1 MDPQRLT
8 WVRTGEPNGSGS
20 GYLVG
25 PQLVLTALHV
35 VRDDGRWAGRVAV
48 RVGHP
53 HFGELVE
60 RHAEV
65 CWPDPQAGIPPE
77 DALDIALLWL
87 DAPVAAAGEGPIR
100 WGRPGGTAR
109 IPFTGAGLPAFAADE
124 GSDAQFE
131 DLHGELSVV
140 STSLPGWVLDC
151 PVWPGRGETGGPG
164 IPGQRGR
171 RREGGRDG
179 DPGGRR
185 AGGQDGNP
193 SQRSSDGRN
202 GDPGRHDER
211 PWAGASGSAIFC
223 HGRIVGVAVEDNRT
237 MDWRRLHAAP
247 IHEALS
253 LPGFARLVAR
263 HGHPGTTAVLED
275 VTGESRPVPPGG
287 DGVAWPVEVGPVPAL
302 ASAFQPRSTLRDRIE
317 SARSGSGSVVLTQ
330 VLSGGGGF
338 GKTQLAAACA
348 TDALTQGVDLVVW
361 ASATETQQ
369 VITQYAQ
376 AAADLRLPGAT
387 RQDPEADA
395 RALLKWLATTSR
407 RWLVVLDDITHPT
420 ELSPWWP
427 ASRTGTGWVLAT
439 TRLNDARLTGGRR
452 TRIDIDVYSPEE
464 ADAYLR
470 ERLDGDGMGHLLDDR
485 AADLAE
491 ALGHLPLALGLAAA
505 HMINEDLTCTA
516 YLRRFADRRTRL
528 DEALPESAD
537 TEGYGRQITVAL
549 LLSLDAARAA
559 DDSGLAVHVLR
570 LVALLDPA
578 GHPHNLWTTPS
589 LLDHLAASGTSPS
602 TADQAHSALR
612 LLHRYALI
620 ICDTHAEPRGV
631 RVHALTARAVR
642 ENTPE
647 SDLACLVD
655 TAADALLRIWPEVD
669 QPHQDLAA
677 VLRANTDALADH
689 AQDHFWQP
697 GAHELLFRAGHSVLD
712 AGLATTGAAYWRRMA
727 DTAERILGADHVD
740 TLSSHAN
747 LAVAY
752 RYDGLTA
759 MAIAIEERLVV
770 ESERLLGDS
779 HPDTLIARAN
789 LAASYRQ
796 AGRTHE
802 AIPIEQMVLTQSEQL
817 LGHDHAQTLN
827 ARANLAASYWEVNRT
842 DEAISIEE
850 QVLSQSEG
858 LLGLDHPDTLMAR
871 TNLAASYRQAGRTH
885 EAIAIEEQVMTDCE
899 RVLGI
904 DHPETLNARANLA
917 ASYWTVRRTAEAIAI
932 EERLMSDCERVLG
945 VDHPDTL
952 SARANLAI
960 SYRQAGRTH
969 EALRLL
975 ERALAD
981 RQRVLG
987 PDHPN
992 TRLASAHLAS
1002 LQQDIR
1008 DEGERPTPLT
1018 DTEPS

>member
-1 MDPQRLT
+1 MDPQRLV
-8 WVRTGEPNGSGS
+8 WVRTGEPDGSGS

-60 RHAEV
+60 RRAEV

-87 DAPVAAAGEGPIR
+87 DEPVAAGEGPVR

-109 IPFTGAGLPAFAADE
+109 IPFKGAGLPAFAADE

-151 PVWPGRGETGGPG
+151 PVWPAPAYSVG
-164 IPGQRGR
+164 
-171 RREGGRDG
+171 
-179 DPGGRR
+179 
-185 AGGQDGNP
+185 
-193 SQRSSDGRN
+193 SDE
-202 GDPGRHDER
+202 DGRHDER

-247 IHEALS
+247 VHEALS

-275 VTGESRPVPPGG
+275 VTAESGGRVPLGG

-317 SARSGSGSVVLTQ
+317 SARSGGSSVVLTQ

-348 TDALTQGVDLVVW
+348 TDALAQGVDLVVW

-376 AAADLRLPGAT
+376 AAAYLRLPGAT
-387 RQDPEADA
+387 GQDPEADA
-395 RALLKWLATTSR
+395 RALLRWLATTSR
-407 RWLVVLDDITHPT
+407 RWLVVLDDIAHPT
-420 ELSPWWP
+420 ELSSWWP

-452 TRIDIDVYSPEE
+452 TRIDIDVYSPDE

-470 ERLDGDGMGHLLDDR
+470 ERLDGDGMGHLLDAR
-485 AADLAE
+485 AADLAK

-516 YLRRFADRRTRL
+516 YIRRFTDRRTRL

-578 GHPHNLWTTPS
+578 GHPHSLWTTPP
-589 LLDHLAASGTSPS
+589 LLDHLSASGTSPV
-602 TADQAHSALR
+602 TADQAHSVLR

-620 ICDTHAEPRGV
+620 TCDTRADPRGV

-642 ENTPE
+642 ENTAE
-647 SDLACLVD
+647 SDLTGHVD
-655 TAADALLRIWPEVD
+655 AVAEALLHVWPEVD
-669 QPHQDLAA
+669 QSHRELAA
-677 VLRANTDALADH
+677 VLRANTDALADQ
-689 AQDHFWQP
+689 AQDRLWHGGIHP
-697 GAHELLFRAGHSVLD
+697 VLYRAGNSLLD
-712 AGLATTGAAYWRRMA
+712 AGLGDTAAAYWLRQA
-727 DTAERILGADHVD
+727 DSAERILG
-740 TLSSHAN
+740 
-747 LAVAY
+747 
-752 RYDGLTA
+752 
-759 MAIAIEERLVV
+759 
-770 ESERLLGDS
+770 GDDP
-779 HPDTLIARAN
+779 H
-789 LAASYRQ
+789 
-796 AGRTHE
+796 
-802 AIPIEQMVLTQSEQL
+802 
-817 LGHDHAQTLN
+817 TLN
-827 ARANLAASYWEVNRT
+827 ARASLAASYW
-842 DEAISIEE
+842 
-850 QVLSQSEG
+850 L
-858 LLGLDHPDTLMAR
+858 
-871 TNLAASYRQAGRTH
+871 AGRTS
-885 EAIAIEEQVMTDCE
+885 EAIAIEEQVLADRE
-899 RVLGI
+899 RVLGH
-904 DHPETLNARANLA
+904 DHPDTLHARASLA
-917 ASYWTVRRTAEAIAI
+917 ASYYQDGRTDEAIAI
-932 EERLMSDCERVLG
+932 EEQVRTDTERVLG
-945 VDHPDTL
+945 HDHPSTLNALANLGASYWQAGRTSEAIAIEEQVLADRERVLGHDHPDTL
-952 SARANLAI
+952 YTRANLGV
-960 SYRQAGRTH
+960 SYLQAGRTS
-969 EALRLL
+969 EAIAIEEQVVTDS
-975 ERALAD
+975 ERVLGHDHPDTLTTRSSLGASYLQAGRTSEAIAIDEQVLAD
-981 RQRVLG
+981 RERVLG
-987 PDHPN
+987 HDHPDTLTARHN
-992 TRLASAHLAS
+992 LAASYLQAGRTDEALDLLRRVLADRERTLGHDHLRTHLARS
-1002 LQQDIR
+1002 NLAALQEWLR
-1008 DEGERPTPLT
+1008 DAGSSAPG
-1018 DTEPS
+1018 

>member
-1 MDPQRLT
+1 MDPQRLV
-8 WVRTGEPNGSGS
+8 WVRTGEPEGSGS

-60 RHAEV
+60 RRAEV

-87 DAPVAAAGEGPIR
+87 DEPVAAAGDGPIR

-109 IPFTGAGLPAFAADE
+109 IPFKGAGLPAFAADE

-151 PVWPGRGETGGPG
+151 PVWPAPAYSVGSDED
-164 IPGQRGR
+164 GR
-171 RREGGRDG
+171 R
-179 DPGGRR
+179 
-185 AGGQDGNP
+185 
-193 SQRSSDGRN
+193 
-202 GDPGRHDER
+202 DER

-263 HGHPGTTAVLED
+263 HGHPGTTAALED
-275 VTGESRPVPPGG
+275 VTGESANRVPPGS

-317 SARSGSGSVVLTQ
+317 SARSGGRSVVLTQ

-387 RQDPEADA
+387 GQDPEADA
-395 RALLKWLATTSR
+395 RALLRWLATTSR
-407 RWLVVLDDITHPT
+407 RWLVVLDDIAHPA
-420 ELSPWWP
+420 EMNGWWP

-439 TRLNDARLTGGRR
+439 TRLNDALLTGGRR

-516 YLRRFADRRTRL
+516 YLRRFTDRRTRL

-559 DDSGLAVHVLR
+559 DDSGLAVHALR

-578 GHPHNLWTTPS
+578 GHPHILWTTPY
-589 LLDHLAASGTSPS
+589 LLDHLTTSGTSPVTS
-602 TADQAHSALR
+602 DQAHSVLR

-620 ICDTHAEPRGV
+620 TCDTRAEPRGV

-647 SDLACLVD
+647 SDLAGLVD
-655 TAADALLRIWPEVD
+655 AVAEALLCIWPEVD
-669 QPHQDLAA
+669 QPHRELAS
-677 VLRANTDALADH
+677 VLRANTDALVDH
-689 AQDHFWQP
+689 SEEHLWNP
-697 GAHELLFRAGHSVLD
+697 GVHLVVYRAGRSLLA
-712 AGLATTGAAYWRRMA
+712 AGLVTTAIAYWQNMTHNA
-727 DTAERILGADHVD
+727 AQILGETHPH
-740 TLSSHAN
+740 TITSRAN
-747 LAVAY
+747 LAASY
-752 RYDGLTA
+752 WQAERTA
-759 MAIAIEERLVV
+759 EAIVLDERVLADRVRV
-770 ESERLLGDS
+770 LGTD
-779 HPDTLIARAN
+779 HPDTITARGN

-796 AGRTHE
+796 AERTDE
-802 AIPIEQMVLTQSEQL
+802 AIALEEEVLADFEQL
-817 LGHDHAQTLN
+817 LGTDHPHTLN
-827 ARANLAASYWEVNRT
+827 ARANLAASYWSVRRT

-850 QVLSQSEG
+850 KVLADRERVVG
-858 LLGLDHPDTLMAR
+858 TDHPD
-871 TNLAASYRQAGRTH
+871 
-885 EAIAIEEQVMTDCE
+885 
-899 RVLGI
+899 
-904 DHPETLNARANLA
+904 TLNARANLA
-917 ASYWTVRRTAEAIAI
+917 ASYVQAGRLTEAITLFRRAVA
-932 EERLMSDCERVLG
+932 ERERVLG
-945 VDHPDTL
+945 ADHPSTL
-952 SARANLAI
+952 HIRVNLAT
-960 SYRQAGRTH
+960 SRWEAGH
-969 EALRLL
+969 VDEAIHSVRELTEHC
-975 ERALAD
+975 ERALGSNHPTTRFA
-981 RQRVLG
+981 RKCLALMQRPL
-987 PDHPN
+987 
-992 TRLASAHLAS
+992 RISAPPAH
-1002 LQQDIR
+1002 
-1008 DEGERPTPLT
+1008 T
-1018 DTEPS
+1018 DPS

>member
-1 MDPQRLT
+1 MDPQRLV
-8 WVRTGEPNGSGS
+8 WVRTGEPDGSGS

-53 HFGELVE
+53 HFGKLVE
-60 RHAEV
+60 RRAEV

-87 DAPVAAAGEGPIR
+87 DEPVAAAADGPIR

-109 IPFTGAGLPAFAADE
+109 IPFKGAGLPAFAADE
-124 GSDAQFE
+124 GSNAQFE

-151 PVWPGRGETGGPG
+151 PVWPAPAYSAGS
-164 IPGQRGR
+164 
-171 RREGGRDG
+171 DG
-179 DPGGRR
+179 D
-185 AGGQDGNP
+185 
-193 SQRSSDGRN
+193 
-202 GDPGRHDER
+202 GRHDER

-263 HGHPGTTAVLED
+263 HGHPGTTAALED
-275 VTGESRPVPPGG
+275 VTGESANRVPPGG

-317 SARSGSGSVVLTQ
+317 SARSGGRSVVLTQ

-348 TDALTQGVDLVVW
+348 TDALAQGVDLVVW

-395 RALLKWLATTSR
+395 RALLRWLATTSR
-407 RWLVVLDDITHPT
+407 RWLVVLDDIAHPA
-420 ELSPWWP
+420 EMNGWWP

-439 TRLNDARLTGGRR
+439 TRLNDALLTGGRR

-470 ERLDGDGMGHLLDDR
+470 ERLDGDGVGHLLDDR

-505 HMINEDLTCTA
+505 HMINEDLSCSA
-516 YLRRFADRRTRL
+516 YLRRFSDRRTRL
-528 DEALPESAD
+528 EEALPESAD

-559 DDSGLAVHVLR
+559 DDSGLAVHALR

-578 GHPHNLWTTPS
+578 GHPHSLWATPP
-589 LLDHLAASGTSPS
+589 LLDHLSASGTTPA
-602 TADQAHSALR
+602 TPDQAHSVLR

-620 ICDTHAEPRGV
+620 TYNTRDDPRGV

-647 SDLACLVD
+647 PDL
-655 TAADALLRIWPEVD
+655 TGHADAVAEALLHVWPEVD
-669 QPHQDLAA
+669 QSHRELAA
-677 VLRANTDALADH
+677 VLRANTDALADQT
-689 AQDHFWQP
+689 QDRLWHDGIHP
-697 GAHELLFRAGHSVLD
+697 VLYRAGHSVLD
-712 AGLATTGAAYWRRMA
+712 AGLGNTAAAYWLRLA
-727 DTAERILGADHVD
+727 DSAERILGGDNPH
-740 TLSSHAN
+740 TLNARAS
-747 LAVAY
+747 LAASY
-752 RYDGLTA
+752 WLAERTSE
-759 MAIAIEERLVV
+759 AIAIEEQLLTDTEQMLGSDHPSTLHARASLAASYYQAGRTDEAIAIEEQVRTD
-770 ESERLLGDS
+770 SERLLG
-779 HPDTLIARAN
+779 
-789 LAASYRQ
+789 
-796 AGRTHE
+796 
-802 AIPIEQMVLTQSEQL
+802 
-817 LGHDHAQTLN
+817 HDHPRTLS
-827 ARANLAASYWEVNRT
+827 ARANLAASYWQAGRT
-842 DEAISIEE
+842 DEAIAIEE
-850 QVLSQSEG
+850 QVLVDRERV
-858 LLGLDHPDTLMAR
+858 LGHDHPDTLTIRANLAASYLQAGRTSEAISIAEQVVTDTERVLGHDHPDTLGTR
-871 TNLAASYRQAGRTH
+871 TNLGASYRQAGRTD
-885 EAIAIEEQVMTDCE
+885 EAIAIEEQVLVDRE
-899 RVLGI
+899 RVLGH
-904 DHPETLNARANLA
+904 DHPETLNTRHNLA
-917 ASYWTVRRTAEAIAI
+917 ASYW
-932 EERLMSDCERVLG
+932 
-945 VDHPDTL
+945 
-952 SARANLAI
+952 
-960 SYRQAGRTH
+960 QAGRTD
-969 EALRLL
+969 EALELL
-975 ERALAD
+975 RRVLAD
-981 RQRVLG
+981 RERTLG
-987 PDHPN
+987 HDHPR
-992 TRLASAHLAS
+992 TRLARSNLAA
-1002 LQQDIR
+1002 LQDRIR
-1008 DEGERPTPLT
+1008 DDGSSAL
-1018 DTEPS
+1018 S